1 MKKSIFWGSMVLITA
16 LLAGCQG
23 NSSQAEAGRPAREAA
38 AAQEAEEAAEEQAP
52 EEKAEPVDSE
62 SRELLDEEKV
72 KAAEAE
78 NLEKLAEQIE
88 GETVTGLGDYIDHD
102 GMLDLAVCKKDG
114 EDRIALWFIPGES
127 GEAFKVS
134 ETRLRMAA
142 LGISYTEGGYH
153 LIFNSYNETGTAS
166 NFEIWD
172 LNGEEPVLMA
182 KGNGNAWWQPGGLQV
197 DVEEYDGAFM
207 SGIGMGGHTR
217 KTAYVTFDDEDYV
230 EYGAVQLSEEEFLAL
245 GNAGRIRDILKNE
258 EKEQGAVSTSFA
270 YFYRANNLV
279 EIQTFSKQESGDWI
293 FRITTLPCE
302 RDTLDLEKRVTGD
315 GLVRESYTSLPKEY
329 PARGAAGGD
338 ISRERLEGSFYARL
352 MEQGQVFPES
362 SEKKL
367 TWEDLE
373 KLSHDPVEEKDKLFR
388 LAVNEIYARHGYI
401 FSKVKWFSDFYK
413 QFDWYKPS
421 VSDASAVDT
430 KLTSAE
436 KENLK
441 LLTDMESGS
450 RWNPADGAA
459 LREEQRE
466 DILDLMTGTQRKEH
480 LTGSDG
486 YNDYDLT
493 YEVPFIRMDSYD
505 ARTYNAMLRREI
517 YPYIDDAKAALDQ
530 GYSPWLYGVDYK
542 AYVWKN
548 TLTVLTWVRGDWGIN
563 IYYPITLDL
572 DTGKKLSNEETGALY
587 GMDPQQMKTAVR
599 EAMQAYYENAFSGA
613 RENAESFY
621 RSQLEKTAAS
631 SNTDKAIL
639 YPTADG
645 TPYLVCTIYSLAGA
659 DSYDYC
665 IPLQ

>member
-38 AAQEAEEAAEEQAP
+38 AAQEAGETAEEQAP
-52 EEKAEPVDSE
+52 EEKAEPVDPE
-62 SRELLDEEKV
+62 SL
-72 KAAEAE
+72 AAE
-78 NLEKLAEQIE
+78 LE
-88 GETVTGLGDYIDHD
+88 GERIADLSGDFDHD
-102 GMLDLAVCKKDG
+102 DLADLAVCTRDG
-114 EDRIALWFIPGES
+114 DGTVTLWLLS
-127 GEAFKVS
+127 GDGRTVKVS
-134 ETRLRMAA
+134 ESGREMAE
-142 LGISYTEGGYH
+142 LGISPTDAGDH
-153 LIFNSYNETGTAS
+153 LIFNTYNSAGSSTA
-166 NFEIWD
+166 FEIWE
-172 LNGEEPVLMA
+172 LGFEEPVLMA
-182 KGNGNAWWQPGGLQV
+182 EGSGNAYSEEGKLRV
-197 DVEEYDGAFM
+197 VVEDYDGMFM
-207 SGIGMGGHTR
+207 QDAGLAVHTW
-217 KTAYVTFDDEDYV
+217 KNAYLGFEDMDYV

-258 EKEQGAVSTSFA
+258 EKEQGAAATSFA
-270 YFYRANNLV
+270 YFYRANDIV
-279 EIQTFSKQESGDWI
+279 EIQTFSQMESGDRY

-302 RDTLDLEKRVTGD
+302 GDSLDLEKRVTGD

-338 ISRERLEGSFYARL
+338 VSRERLEGSFYARL
-352 MEQGQVFPES
+352 MDQGQVFPES

-413 QFDWYKPS
+413 QFEWYKPS

-430 KLTSAE
+430 KLTAAE

-466 DILDLMTGTQRKEH
+466 DLLDLMTGTQRKEH

-587 GMDPQQMKTAVR
+587 GMDPQEMKTAVR
-599 EAMQAYYENAFSGA
+599 EAMQEYYENAYSGG
-613 RENAESFY
+613 RDNAGSFY
-621 RSQLEKTAAS
+621 MSQLEKTTDS

-639 YPTADG
+639 YPTSDG
-645 TPYLVCTIYSLAGA
+645 TPYLACTIYSLAGA

>member
-1 MKKSIFWGSMVLITA
+1 M
-16 LLAGCQG
+16 
-23 NSSQAEAGRPAREAA
+23 
-38 AAQEAEEAAEEQAP
+38 
-52 EEKAEPVDSE
+52 
-62 SRELLDEEKV
+62 
-72 KAAEAE
+72 
-78 NLEKLAEQIE
+78 
-88 GETVTGLGDYIDHD
+88 
-102 GMLDLAVCKKDG
+102 
-114 EDRIALWFIPGES
+114 
-127 GEAFKVS
+127 
-134 ETRLRMAA
+134 
-142 LGISYTEGGYH
+142 
-153 LIFNSYNETGTAS
+153 
-166 NFEIWD
+166 
-172 LNGEEPVLMA
+172 
-182 KGNGNAWWQPGGLQV
+182 
-197 DVEEYDGAFM
+197 
-207 SGIGMGGHTR
+207 
-217 KTAYVTFDDEDYV
+217 DYV

-258 EKEQGAVSTSFA
+258 EKEQGAAATSFA
-270 YFYRANNLV
+270 YFYRANDIV
-279 EIQTFSKQESGDWI
+279 EIQTFSQMESGDRY

-302 RDTLDLEKRVTGD
+302 GDSLDLEKRVTGD

-338 ISRERLEGSFYARL
+338 VSRERLEGSFYARL
-352 MEQGQVFPES
+352 MDQGQVFPES

-413 QFDWYKPS
+413 QFEWYKPS

-430 KLTSAE
+430 KLTAAE

-466 DILDLMTGTQRKEH
+466 DLLDLMTGTQRKEH

-587 GMDPQQMKTAVR
+587 GMDPQEMKTAVR
-599 EAMQAYYENAFSGA
+599 EAMQEYYENAYSGG
-613 RENAESFY
+613 RDNAGSFY
-621 RSQLEKTAAS
+621 MSQLEKTTDS

-639 YPTADG
+639 YPTSDG
-645 TPYLVCTIYSLAGA
+645 TPYLACTIYSLAGA

>member
-38 AAQEAEEAAEEQAP
+38 PAQEAEEAAEEQTP
-52 EEKAEPVDSE
+52 EEKAEPVDPE
-62 SRELLDEEKV
+62 SL
-72 KAAEAE
+72 AAE
-78 NLEKLAEQIE
+78 LE
-88 GETVTGLGDYIDHD
+88 GERIADLSGDFDHD
-102 GMLDLAVCKKDG
+102 ELADLAVCTRGGDG
-114 EDRIALWFIPGES
+114 TVTLWLLS
-127 GEAFKVS
+127 GDGRTVKVS
-134 ETRLRMAA
+134 ESGREMAE
-142 LGISYTEGGYH
+142 LGISPTDAGDH
-153 LIFNSYNETGTAS
+153 LIFNTYNSAGSSTA
-166 NFEIWD
+166 FEIWE
-172 LNGEEPVLMA
+172 LGFEEPVLMA
-182 KGNGNAWWQPGGLQV
+182 EGSGNAYSEEGKLRV
-197 DVEEYDGAFM
+197 VVEDYDGMFM
-207 SGIGMGGHTR
+207 QDAGLAVHTW
-217 KTAYVTFDDEDYV
+217 KNAYLGFEDMDYV

-258 EKEQGAVSTSFA
+258 EKEQGAAATSFA
-270 YFYRANNLV
+270 YFYRANDIV
-279 EIQTFSKQESGDWI
+279 EIQTFSQMESGDRY
-293 FRITTLPCE
+293 FRIATLPCE
-302 RDTLDLEKRVTGD
+302 GDSLDLEKRVTGD
-315 GLVRESYTSLPKEY
+315 GLIRESYTSLPKEY

-338 ISRERLEGSFYARL
+338 VSRERLEGSFYARL

-466 DILDLMTGTQRKEH
+466 DLLDLMTGTQRKER

-599 EAMQAYYENAFSGA
+599 EAMRAYYENAYSGG
-613 RENAESFY
+613 RDNAGSFY
-621 RSQLEKTAAS
+621 MSQLEKTTDS

-639 YPTADG
+639 YPTSDG

>member
-23 NSSQAEAGRPAREAA
+23 NSAQAEAGRPAREAA
-38 AAQEAEEAAEEQAP
+38 AAQEAGETAEEQAP
-52 EEKAEPVDSE
+52 EEKAEPVDPE
-62 SRELLDEEKV
+62 SL
-72 KAAEAE
+72 AAE
-78 NLEKLAEQIE
+78 LE
-88 GETVTGLGDYIDHD
+88 GERIADLSGDFDHD
-102 GMLDLAVCKKDG
+102 DLADLAVCTRGGDG
-114 EDRIALWFIPGES
+114 TVTLWLLS
-127 GEAFKVS
+127 GDGRTVKVS
-134 ETRLRMAA
+134 ESGREMAE
-142 LGISYTEGGYH
+142 LGISPTDAGNH
-153 LIFNSYNETGTAS
+153 LIFNTYNSAGSSTA
-166 NFEIWD
+166 FEIWE
-172 LNGEEPVLMA
+172 LGFEEPVLMA
-182 KGNGNAWWQPGGLQV
+182 EGSGNAYSEEGKLRV
-197 DVEEYDGAFM
+197 VVEDYDGMFM
-207 SGIGMGGHTR
+207 QDAGLAVHTW
-217 KTAYVTFDDEDYV
+217 KNAYLGFEDMDYV

-258 EKEQGAVSTSFA
+258 EKEQGAAATSFA
-270 YFYRANNLV
+270 YFYRANDIV
-279 EIQTFSKQESGDWI
+279 EIQTFSQMESGDRY

-302 RDTLDLEKRVTGD
+302 GDSLDLEKRVTGD

-338 ISRERLEGSFYARL
+338 VSRERLEGSFYARL

-430 KLTSAE
+430 KLTAAE
-436 KENLK
+436 RENLK

-466 DILDLMTGTQRKEH
+466 DLLDLMTGTQRKEH

-587 GMDPQQMKTAVR
+587 GMDPQEMKTAVR

-613 RENAESFY
+613 RENAGSFY
-621 RSQLEKTAAS
+621 MSQLEKTTDS

-639 YPTADG
+639 YPTSDG

>member
-52 EEKAEPVDSE
+52 EEKAEPVDPE
-62 SRELLDEEKV
+62 SLAVEL
-72 KAAEAE
+72 
-78 NLEKLAEQIE
+78 E
-88 GETVTGLGDYIDHD
+88 GERIADLSGDFDHD
-102 GMLDLAVCKKDG
+102 DLADLAVCTRGGDG
-114 EDRIALWFIPGES
+114 TVTLWLLS
-127 GEAFKVS
+127 GDGRTVKVS
-134 ETRLRMAA
+134 ESGREMAE
-142 LGISYTEGGYH
+142 LGISPTDAGNH
-153 LIFNSYNETGTAS
+153 LIFNTYNSAGSSTA
-166 NFEIWD
+166 FEIWE
-172 LNGEEPVLMA
+172 LGFEEPVLMA
-182 KGNGNAWWQPGGLQV
+182 EGSGNAYSEEGKLRV
-197 DVEEYDGAFM
+197 VVEDYDGMFM
-207 SGIGMGGHTR
+207 QDAGLAVHTW
-217 KTAYVTFDDEDYV
+217 KNAYLGFEDMDYV

-258 EKEQGAVSTSFA
+258 EKEQGAAATSFA
-270 YFYRANNLV
+270 YFYRANDIV
-279 EIQTFSKQESGDWI
+279 EIQTFSQMESGDRY

-302 RDTLDLEKRVTGD
+302 EDSLDLEKRVTGD

-338 ISRERLEGSFYARL
+338 VSRERLEGSFYARL

-421 VSDASAVDT
+421 VSDASEVDK
-430 KLTSAE
+430 KLTAAE
-436 KENLK
+436 RENLK
-441 LLTDMESGS
+441 LLTDTESGI

-466 DILDLMTGTQRKEH
+466 DLLDLMTGTQRKER

-505 ARTYNAMLRREI
+505 ARAYNAMLRREI

-548 TLTVLTWVRGDWGIN
+548 TLTVLTWFQGDWGIN

-572 DTGKKLSNEETGALY
+572 DTGEKLGNEEIAALY
-587 GMDPQQMKTAVR
+587 GMDPQEMKTAVR
-599 EAMQAYYENAFSGA
+599 EAMKAYYENAYSGG
-613 RENAESFY
+613 RDNAGSFY
-621 RSQLEKTAAS
+621 MSQLEKTTDS

-639 YPTADG
+639 YPTSDG
-645 TPYLVCTIYSLAGA
+645 TPYLACTIYSLAGA

>member
-23 NSSQAEAGRPAREAA
+23 NSAQAEAGRPAREAA
-38 AAQEAEEAAEEQAP
+38 AAQEVGETAEEQAP
-52 EEKAEPVDSE
+52 EEKAEPVDPE
-62 SRELLDEEKV
+62 SL
-72 KAAEAE
+72 AAE
-78 NLEKLAEQIE
+78 LE
-88 GETVTGLGDYIDHD
+88 GERIADLSSDFDHD
-102 GMLDLAVCKKDG
+102 DLADLAVCTRGGDG
-114 EDRIALWFIPGES
+114 TVTLWLLS
-127 GEAFKVS
+127 GDGRTVKVS
-134 ETRLRMAA
+134 ESGREMAE
-142 LGISYTEGGYH
+142 LGISPTDAGNH
-153 LIFNSYNETGTAS
+153 LIFNTYNTAGS
-166 NFEIWD
+166 STAFEIWE
-172 LNGEEPVLMA
+172 LGFEEPVLMA
-182 KGNGNAWWQPGGLQV
+182 EGSGNAYSEEGKLRV
-197 DVEEYDGAFM
+197 VVEDYDGMFM
-207 SGIGMGGHTR
+207 QDAGLAVHTW
-217 KTAYVTFDDEDYV
+217 KNAYLGFEDMDYV

-258 EKEQGAVSTSFA
+258 EKEQGAAATSFA
-270 YFYRANNLV
+270 YFYRANDIV
-279 EIQTFSKQESGDWI
+279 EIQTFSQMESGDRY

-302 RDTLDLEKRVTGD
+302 GDSLDLEKRVTGD

-338 ISRERLEGSFYARL
+338 VSRERLEGSFYARL
-352 MEQGQVFPES
+352 MDQGQVFPES

-401 FSKVKWFSDFYK
+401 FSKVTWFSDFYK
-413 QFDWYKPS
+413 QFEWYKPS

-430 KLTSAE
+430 KLTAAE
-436 KENLK
+436 RENLK

-466 DILDLMTGTQRKEH
+466 DLLDLMTGTQRKEH

-572 DTGKKLSNEETGALY
+572 DTGEKLGNEEIAALY
-587 GMDPQQMKTAVR
+587 GMDPQEMKTAVR
-599 EAMQAYYENAFSGA
+599 EAMQAYYENAYSGG
-613 RENAESFY
+613 RDNAGSFY
-621 RSQLEKTAAS
+621 MSQLEKTTDS

-639 YPTADG
+639 YPTSDG
-645 TPYLVCTIYSLAGA
+645 TPYLACTIYSLAGA

>member
-38 AAQEAEEAAEEQAP
+38 AAQEVGETAEEQAP
-52 EEKAEPVDSE
+52 EEKAEPVDPE
-62 SRELLDEEKV
+62 SL
-72 KAAEAE
+72 AAE
-78 NLEKLAEQIE
+78 LE
-88 GETVTGLGDYIDHD
+88 GERIADLSGDFKHD
-102 GMLDLAVCKKDG
+102 DLADLAVCTRGGDG
-114 EDRIALWFIPGES
+114 TVTLWLLS
-127 GEAFKVS
+127 GDGRTVKVS
-134 ETRLRMAA
+134 ESGREMAE
-142 LGISYTEGGYH
+142 LGISPTDAGNH
-153 LIFNSYNETGTAS
+153 LIFNTYNSAGSSTA
-166 NFEIWD
+166 FEIWE
-172 LNGEEPVLMA
+172 LGFEEPVLMA
-182 KGNGNAWWQPGGLQV
+182 EGSGNAYSEEGKLRV
-197 DVEEYDGAFM
+197 VVEDYDGMFM
-207 SGIGMGGHTR
+207 QDAGLAVHTW
-217 KTAYVTFDDEDYV
+217 KNAYLGFEDMDYV

-258 EKEQGAVSTSFA
+258 EKEQGAAATSFA
-270 YFYRANNLV
+270 YFYRANDIV
-279 EIQTFSKQESGDWI
+279 EIQTFSQMESGDRY

-302 RDTLDLEKRVTGD
+302 GDSLDLEKRVTGD

-338 ISRERLEGSFYARL
+338 VSRERLEGSFYARL
-352 MEQGQVFPES
+352 MDQGQVFPES

-430 KLTSAE
+430 KLTAAE
-436 KENLK
+436 RENLK

-466 DILDLMTGTQRKEH
+466 DLLDLMTGTQRKEH

-572 DTGKKLSNEETGALY
+572 DTGEKLGNEEIAALY
-587 GMDPQQMKTAVR
+587 GMDPQEMKTAVR
-599 EAMQAYYENAFSGA
+599 EAMRAYYENAYSGG
-613 RENAESFY
+613 RDNAGSFY
-621 RSQLEKTAAS
+621 MSQLEKTTDS

-639 YPTADG
+639 YPTSDG
-645 TPYLVCTIYSLAGA
+645 TPYLACTIYSLAGA

>member
-1 MKKSIFWGSMVLITA
+1 M
-16 LLAGCQG
+16 
-23 NSSQAEAGRPAREAA
+23 
-38 AAQEAEEAAEEQAP
+38 
-52 EEKAEPVDSE
+52 
-62 SRELLDEEKV
+62 
-72 KAAEAE
+72 
-78 NLEKLAEQIE
+78 
-88 GETVTGLGDYIDHD
+88 
-102 GMLDLAVCKKDG
+102 
-114 EDRIALWFIPGES
+114 
-127 GEAFKVS
+127 
-134 ETRLRMAA
+134 
-142 LGISYTEGGYH
+142 
-153 LIFNSYNETGTAS
+153 
-166 NFEIWD
+166 
-172 LNGEEPVLMA
+172 
-182 KGNGNAWWQPGGLQV
+182 
-197 DVEEYDGAFM
+197 
-207 SGIGMGGHTR
+207 
-217 KTAYVTFDDEDYV
+217 
-230 EYGAVQLSEEEFLAL
+230 
-245 GNAGRIRDILKNE
+245 
-258 EKEQGAVSTSFA
+258 
-270 YFYRANNLV
+270 
-279 EIQTFSKQESGDWI
+279 ESGDRY

-302 RDTLDLEKRVTGD
+302 GDSLDLEKRVTGD

-338 ISRERLEGSFYARL
+338 VSRERLEGSFYARL
-352 MEQGQVFPES
+352 MDQGQVFPES

-413 QFDWYKPS
+413 QFEWYKPS

-430 KLTSAE
+430 KLTAAE

-466 DILDLMTGTQRKEH
+466 DLLDLMTGTQRKEH

>member
-38 AAQEAEEAAEEQAP
+38 AAQEAGEAAEEQTP
-52 EEKAEPVDSE
+52 EEKAEPVDPE
-62 SRELLDEEKV
+62 SL
-72 KAAEAE
+72 AAE
-78 NLEKLAEQIE
+78 LE
-88 GETVTGLGDYIDHD
+88 GERIADLSGDFDHD
-102 GMLDLAVCKKDG
+102 DLVDLAVCTRGGDG
-114 EDRIALWFIPGES
+114 TVTLWLLS
-127 GEAFKVS
+127 GDGRTVKVS
-134 ETRLRMAA
+134 ESGREMAE
-142 LGISYTEGGYH
+142 LGISPTDAGDH
-153 LIFNSYNETGTAS
+153 LIFNTYNSAGSSTA
-166 NFEIWD
+166 FEIWE
-172 LNGEEPVLMA
+172 LGFEEPVLMA
-182 KGNGNAWWQPGGLQV
+182 EGSGNAYSEEGKLRV
-197 DVEEYDGAFM
+197 VVEDYDGMFM
-207 SGIGMGGHTR
+207 QDAGLAVHTW
-217 KTAYVTFDDEDYV
+217 KNAYLGFEDMDYV
-230 EYGAVQLSEEEFLAL
+230 EYGAIQLSEEEFLAL

-258 EKEQGAVSTSFA
+258 EKEQGAAATSFA
-270 YFYRANNLV
+270 YFYRANDIV
-279 EIQTFSKQESGDWI
+279 EIQTFSQMESGDRY

-302 RDTLDLEKRVTGD
+302 EDSLDLEKRVTGD

-338 ISRERLEGSFYARL
+338 VSRERLEGSFYARL

-466 DILDLMTGTQRKEH
+466 DLLDLMTGTQRKER

-505 ARTYNAMLRREI
+505 ARAYNAMLRREI
-517 YPYIDDAKAALDQ
+517 YSYIDDAKAALDQ

-548 TLTVLTWVRGDWGIN
+548 TLTVLTWFRGDWGIN

-587 GMDPQQMKTAVR
+587 GMDPQEMKTAVR
-599 EAMQAYYENAFSGA
+599 EAMRAYYENAFSGA

-621 RSQLEKTAAS
+621 RSQLEKTVAS

>member
-23 NSSQAEAGRPAREAA
+23 NSSQAEAGRPAREEA

-52 EEKAEPVDSE
+52 EEKAEPVDPE
-62 SRELLDEEKV
+62 SL
-72 KAAEAE
+72 AAE
-78 NLEKLAEQIE
+78 LE
-88 GETVTGLGDYIDHD
+88 GERIADLSGDFDHD
-102 GMLDLAVCKKDG
+102 DLADLAVCTRGGDG
-114 EDRIALWFIPGES
+114 TVTLWLLS
-127 GEAFKVS
+127 GDGRTVKVS
-134 ETRLRMAA
+134 ESGREMAE
-142 LGISYTEGGYH
+142 LGISPTAAGNH
-153 LIFNSYNETGTAS
+153 LIFNTYNSAGSSTA
-166 NFEIWD
+166 FEIWE
-172 LNGEEPVLMA
+172 LGFEEPVLMA
-182 KGNGNAWWQPGGLQV
+182 EGSGNAYSEEGKLRV
-197 DVEEYDGAFM
+197 VVEDYDGMFM
-207 SGIGMGGHTR
+207 QDAGLAVHTW
-217 KTAYVTFDDEDYV
+217 KNAYLGFEDMDYV

-258 EKEQGAVSTSFA
+258 EKEWGADSTSFA

-279 EIQTFSKQESGDWI
+279 EIQTFSQMESGDRY

-302 RDTLDLEKRVTGD
+302 EDSLDLEKRATGD

-338 ISRERLEGSFYARL
+338 VSRERLEGSFYARL

-430 KLTSAE
+430 KLTSVE

-466 DILDLMTGTQRKEH
+466 NLLDLMTGTQRKER

-505 ARTYNAMLRREI
+505 ARAYNAMLRREI

-548 TLTVLTWVRGDWGIN
+548 TLTVLTWFRGDWGIN

-621 RSQLEKTAAS
+621 RSQLEKTVAS

>member
-38 AAQEAEEAAEEQAP
+38 AAQEVGETAEEQAP
-52 EEKAEPVDSE
+52 EEKAEPVDPE
-62 SRELLDEEKV
+62 SL
-72 KAAEAE
+72 AAE
-78 NLEKLAEQIE
+78 LE
-88 GETVTGLGDYIDHD
+88 GERIADLSGDFDHD
-102 GMLDLAVCKKDG
+102 DLADLAVCTRGGDG
-114 EDRIALWFIPGES
+114 TVTLWLLS
-127 GEAFKVS
+127 GDGRTVKVS
-134 ETRLRMAA
+134 ESGREMAE
-142 LGISYTEGGYH
+142 LGISPTDAGDH
-153 LIFNSYNETGTAS
+153 LIFNTYNSAGSSTA
-166 NFEIWD
+166 FEIWE
-172 LNGEEPVLMA
+172 LGFEEPVLMA
-182 KGNGNAWWQPGGLQV
+182 EGSGNAYSEEGKLRV
-197 DVEEYDGAFM
+197 VVEDYDGMFM
-207 SGIGMGGHTR
+207 QDAGLAVHTW
-217 KTAYVTFDDEDYV
+217 KNAYLGFEDMDYV

-258 EKEQGAVSTSFA
+258 EKEQGAAATSFA
-270 YFYRANNLV
+270 YFYRANDIV
-279 EIQTFSKQESGDWI
+279 EIQTFSQMESGDRY

-302 RDTLDLEKRVTGD
+302 GDSLDLEKRVTGD

-338 ISRERLEGSFYARL
+338 VSRERLEGSFYARL

-413 QFDWYKPS
+413 QFEWYKPS

-466 DILDLMTGTQRKEH
+466 DLLDLMTGTQRKEH

-572 DTGKKLSNEETGALY
+572 DTGEKLGNEEIAALY
-587 GMDPQQMKTAVR
+587 GMDPQEMKTAVR
-599 EAMQAYYENAFSGA
+599 EAMQAYYENAYSGG
-613 RENAESFY
+613 RDNAGSFY
-621 RSQLEKTAAS
+621 MSQLEKTTDS

-639 YPTADG
+639 YPTSDG
-645 TPYLVCTIYSLAGA
+645 TPYLACTIYSLAGA

>member
-23 NSSQAEAGRPAREAA
+23 NSAQAEAGRPAREAA
-38 AAQEAEEAAEEQAP
+38 AAQEVGETAEEQAP
-52 EEKAEPVDSE
+52 EEKAEPVDPE
-62 SRELLDEEKV
+62 SL
-72 KAAEAE
+72 AAE
-78 NLEKLAEQIE
+78 LE
-88 GETVTGLGDYIDHD
+88 GERIADLSGDFDHD
-102 GMLDLAVCKKDG
+102 DLADLAVCTRGGDG
-114 EDRIALWFIPGES
+114 TVTLWLLS
-127 GEAFKVS
+127 GDGRTVKVS
-134 ETRLRMAA
+134 ESGREMAE
-142 LGISYTEGGYH
+142 LGISPTDAGNH
-153 LIFNSYNETGTAS
+153 LIFNTYNSAGSSTA
-166 NFEIWD
+166 FEIWE
-172 LNGEEPVLMA
+172 LGFEEPVLMA
-182 KGNGNAWWQPGGLQV
+182 EGSGNAYSEEGKLRV
-197 DVEEYDGAFM
+197 VVEDYDGMFM
-207 SGIGMGGHTR
+207 QDAGLAVHTW
-217 KTAYVTFDDEDYV
+217 KNAYLGFEDMDYV

-258 EKEQGAVSTSFA
+258 EKEQGAAATSFA
-270 YFYRANNLV
+270 YFYRANDIV
-279 EIQTFSKQESGDWI
+279 EIQTFSQMESGDRY

-302 RDTLDLEKRVTGD
+302 GDSLDLEKRVTGD

-338 ISRERLEGSFYARL
+338 VSRERLEGSFYARL

-413 QFDWYKPS
+413 QFEWYKPS

-430 KLTSAE
+430 KLTAAE

-466 DILDLMTGTQRKEH
+466 DLLDLMTGTQRKEH

-587 GMDPQQMKTAVR
+587 GMDPQEMKTAVR
-599 EAMQAYYENAFSGA
+599 EAMRAYYEKAFSGA

>member
-23 NSSQAEAGRPAREAA
+23 NSAQAEAGRPAREAA
-38 AAQEAEEAAEEQAP
+38 AAQEVGETAEEQAP
-52 EEKAEPVDSE
+52 EEKAEPVDPE
-62 SRELLDEEKV
+62 SL
-72 KAAEAE
+72 AAE
-78 NLEKLAEQIE
+78 LE
-88 GETVTGLGDYIDHD
+88 GERIADLSGDFDHD
-102 GMLDLAVCKKDG
+102 DLADLAVCTRGGDG
-114 EDRIALWFIPGES
+114 TVTLWLLS
-127 GEAFKVS
+127 GDGRTVKVS
-134 ETRLRMAA
+134 ESGREMAE
-142 LGISYTEGGYH
+142 LGISPTDAGNH
-153 LIFNSYNETGTAS
+153 LIFNTYNTAGS
-166 NFEIWD
+166 STAFEIWE
-172 LNGEEPVLMA
+172 LGFEEPVLMA
-182 KGNGNAWWQPGGLQV
+182 EGSGNAYSEEGKLRV
-197 DVEEYDGAFM
+197 VVEDYDGMFM
-207 SGIGMGGHTR
+207 QDAGLAVHTW
-217 KTAYVTFDDEDYV
+217 KNAYLGFEDMDYV

-258 EKEQGAVSTSFA
+258 EKEQGAAATSFA
-270 YFYRANNLV
+270 YFYRANDIV
-279 EIQTFSKQESGDWI
+279 EIQTFSQMESGDRY

-302 RDTLDLEKRVTGD
+302 GDSLDLEKRVTGD

-338 ISRERLEGSFYARL
+338 VSRERLEGSFYARL

-413 QFDWYKPS
+413 QFEWYKPS

-430 KLTSAE
+430 KLTAAE

-466 DILDLMTGTQRKEH
+466 DLLDLMTGTQRKEH

-572 DTGKKLSNEETGALY
+572 DTGEKLGNEEIAALY
-587 GMDPQQMKTAVR
+587 GMDPQEMKTAVR
-599 EAMQAYYENAFSGA
+599 EAMQAYYENAYSGG
-613 RENAESFY
+613 RDNAGSFY
-621 RSQLEKTAAS
+621 MSQLEKTTDS

-639 YPTADG
+639 YPTSDG
-645 TPYLVCTIYSLAGA
+645 TPYLACTIYSLAGA

>member
-23 NSSQAEAGRPAREAA
+23 NSAQAEAGRPAREAA
-38 AAQEAEEAAEEQAP
+38 AAQEAEEAAEEQTP
-52 EEKAEPVDSE
+52 EEKAEPVDPE
-62 SRELLDEEKV
+62 SL
-72 KAAEAE
+72 AAE
-78 NLEKLAEQIE
+78 LE
-88 GETVTGLGDYIDHD
+88 GERIADLSGDFDHD
-102 GMLDLAVCKKDG
+102 DLADLAVCTRGGDG
-114 EDRIALWFIPGES
+114 TVTLWLLS
-127 GEAFKVS
+127 GDGRTVKVS
-134 ETRLRMAA
+134 ESGREMAE
-142 LGISYTEGGYH
+142 LGISPTDAGNH
-153 LIFNSYNETGTAS
+153 LIFNTYNSAGSSTA
-166 NFEIWD
+166 FEIWE
-172 LNGEEPVLMA
+172 LGFEEPVLMA
-182 KGNGNAWWQPGGLQV
+182 EGSGNAYSEEGKLRV
-197 DVEEYDGAFM
+197 VVEDYDGMFM
-207 SGIGMGGHTR
+207 QDAGLAVHTW
-217 KTAYVTFDDEDYV
+217 KNAYLGFEDMDYV
-230 EYGAVQLSEEEFLAL
+230 EYGAVQLSEEELLAL

-258 EKEQGAVSTSFA
+258 EKEQGAAATSFA
-270 YFYRANNLV
+270 YFYRANDIV
-279 EIQTFSKQESGDWI
+279 EIQTFSQMESGDRY

-302 RDTLDLEKRVTGD
+302 GDSLDLEKRVTGD

-338 ISRERLEGSFYARL
+338 VSRERLEGSFYARL
-352 MEQGQVFPES
+352 MDQGQVFPES

-430 KLTSAE
+430 KLTAAE
-436 KENLK
+436 RENLK

-466 DILDLMTGTQRKEH
+466 DLLDLMTGTQRKEH

-572 DTGKKLSNEETGALY
+572 DTGEKLGNEEIAALY
-587 GMDPQQMKTAVR
+587 GMDPQEMKTAVR
-599 EAMQAYYENAFSGA
+599 EAMQAYYENAYSGG
-613 RENAESFY
+613 RDNAGSFY
-621 RSQLEKTAAS
+621 MSQLEKTTDS

>member
-1 MKKSIFWGSMVLITA
+1 MKKSIFWESMVLITA

-23 NSSQAEAGRPAREAA
+23 NSSQAEAGRPAREEA

-52 EEKAEPVDSE
+52 EEKAEPVDPE
-62 SRELLDEEKV
+62 SLAVEL
-72 KAAEAE
+72 
-78 NLEKLAEQIE
+78 E
-88 GETVTGLGDYIDHD
+88 GERIADLSGDFDHD
-102 GMLDLAVCKKDG
+102 DLADLAVCTRGGDG
-114 EDRIALWFIPGES
+114 TVTLWLLS
-127 GEAFKVS
+127 GDGRTVKVS
-134 ETRLRMAA
+134 ESGREMAE
-142 LGISYTEGGYH
+142 LGISPTDAGNH
-153 LIFNSYNETGTAS
+153 LIFNTYNSAGSSTA
-166 NFEIWD
+166 FEIWE
-172 LNGEEPVLMA
+172 LGFEEPVLMA
-182 KGNGNAWWQPGGLQV
+182 EGSGNAYSEEGKLRV
-197 DVEEYDGAFM
+197 VVEDYDGMFM
-207 SGIGMGGHTR
+207 QDAGLAVHTW
-217 KTAYVTFDDEDYV
+217 KNAYLGFEDMDYV

-258 EKEQGAVSTSFA
+258 EKEWGADSTSFA

-279 EIQTFSKQESGDWI
+279 EIQTFSQMESGDRY

-302 RDTLDLEKRVTGD
+302 EDSLDLEKRVTGD

-338 ISRERLEGSFYARL
+338 VSRERLEGSFYARL
-352 MEQGQVFPES
+352 MDQGQVFPES

-421 VSDASAVDT
+421 VSDASEVDK
-430 KLTSAE
+430 KLTAAE
-436 KENLK
+436 RENLK
-441 LLTDMESGS
+441 LLTDTESGI

-466 DILDLMTGTQRKEH
+466 DLLDLMTGTQRKER

-505 ARTYNAMLRREI
+505 ARAYNAMLRREI

-548 TLTVLTWVRGDWGIN
+548 TLTVLTWFQGDWGIN

-572 DTGKKLSNEETGALY
+572 DTGEKLGNEEIAALY
-587 GMDPQQMKTAVR
+587 GMDPQEMKTAVR
-599 EAMQAYYENAFSGA
+599 EAMKAYYENAYSGG
-613 RENAESFY
+613 RDNAGSFY
-621 RSQLEKTAAS
+621 MSQLEKTTDS

-639 YPTADG
+639 YPTSDG
-645 TPYLVCTIYSLAGA
+645 TPYLACTIYSLAGA

>member
-1 MKKSIFWGSMVLITA
+1 MVLITA

-23 NSSQAEAGRPAREAA
+23 NSAQAEAGRPAREAA
-38 AAQEAEEAAEEQAP
+38 AAQEAGETAEEQAP
-52 EEKAEPVDSE
+52 EEKAEPVDPE
-62 SRELLDEEKV
+62 SL
-72 KAAEAE
+72 AAE
-78 NLEKLAEQIE
+78 LE
-88 GETVTGLGDYIDHD
+88 GERIADLSGDFDHD
-102 GMLDLAVCKKDG
+102 DLADLAVCTRGGDG
-114 EDRIALWFIPGES
+114 TVTLWFLS
-127 GEAFKVS
+127 GDGRTVKVS
-134 ETRLRMAA
+134 ESGREMAE
-142 LGISYTEGGYH
+142 LGISPTDAGNH
-153 LIFNSYNETGTAS
+153 LIFNTYNSAGSSTA
-166 NFEIWD
+166 FEIWE
-172 LNGEEPVLMA
+172 LGFEEPVLMA
-182 KGNGNAWWQPGGLQV
+182 EGSGNAYSEEGKLRV
-197 DVEEYDGAFM
+197 VVEDYDGMFM
-207 SGIGMGGHTR
+207 QDAGLAVHTW
-217 KTAYVTFDDEDYV
+217 KNAYLGFEDMDYV

-258 EKEQGAVSTSFA
+258 EKEQGAAATSFA
-270 YFYRANNLV
+270 YFYRANDIV
-279 EIQTFSKQESGDWI
+279 EIQTFSQMESGDRY

-302 RDTLDLEKRVTGD
+302 GDSLDLEKRVTGD

-338 ISRERLEGSFYARL
+338 VSRERLEGSFYARL

-373 KLSHDPVEEKDKLFR
+373 KLSHDSVEEKDKLFR

-413 QFDWYKPS
+413 QFEWYKPS
-421 VSDASAVDT
+421 VSDASAVET
-430 KLTSAE
+430 KLTAAE
-436 KENLK
+436 RENLK

-466 DILDLMTGTQRKEH
+466 DLLDLMTGTQRKEH

-517 YPYIDDAKAALDQ
+517 YPYIDDAKAAQDQ

-548 TLTVLTWVRGDWGIN
+548 TLTVLTWFRGDWGIN

-572 DTGKKLSNEETGALY
+572 DTGEKLGNEEIAALY
-587 GMDPQQMKTAVR
+587 GMDPQEMKTAVR
-599 EAMQAYYENAFSGA
+599 EAMRAYYENAYSGG
-613 RENAESFY
+613 RDNAGSFY
-621 RSQLEKTAAS
+621 MSQLEKTTDS

>member
-23 NSSQAEAGRPAREAA
+23 NSAQAEAGRPAREAA
-38 AAQEAEEAAEEQAP
+38 AAQEAGETAEEQAP
-52 EEKAEPVDSE
+52 EEKAEPVDPE
-62 SRELLDEEKV
+62 SL
-72 KAAEAE
+72 AAE
-78 NLEKLAEQIE
+78 LE
-88 GETVTGLGDYIDHD
+88 GERIADLSGDFDHD
-102 GMLDLAVCKKDG
+102 DLADLAVCTRGGDG
-114 EDRIALWFIPGES
+114 TVTLWLLS
-127 GEAFKVS
+127 GDGRTVKVS
-134 ETRLRMAA
+134 ESGREMAE
-142 LGISYTEGGYH
+142 LGISPTDAGNH
-153 LIFNSYNETGTAS
+153 LIFNTYNSAGSSTA
-166 NFEIWD
+166 FEIWE
-172 LNGEEPVLMA
+172 LGFEEPVLMA
-182 KGNGNAWWQPGGLQV
+182 EGSGNAYSEEGKLRV
-197 DVEEYDGAFM
+197 VVEDYDGMFM
-207 SGIGMGGHTR
+207 QDAGLAVHTW
-217 KTAYVTFDDEDYV
+217 KNAYLGFEDMDYV

-245 GNAGRIRDILKNE
+245 GNAGRIRDILKTE
-258 EKEQGAVSTSFA
+258 EKEQGAAATSFA
-270 YFYRANNLV
+270 YFYRANDIV
-279 EIQTFSKQESGDWI
+279 EIQTFSQMESGDRY

-302 RDTLDLEKRVTGD
+302 GDSLDLEKRVTGD

-338 ISRERLEGSFYARL
+338 VSRERLEGSFYARL
-352 MEQGQVFPES
+352 MDQGQVFPES

-430 KLTSAE
+430 KLTAAE
-436 KENLK
+436 RENLK

-466 DILDLMTGTQRKEH
+466 DLLDLMTGTQRKEH

-572 DTGKKLSNEETGALY
+572 DTGEKLGNEEIAALY
-587 GMDPQQMKTAVR
+587 GMDPQEMKTAVR
-599 EAMQAYYENAFSGA
+599 EAMQAYYENAYSGG
-613 RENAESFY
+613 RDNAGSFY
-621 RSQLEKTAAS
+621 MSQLEKTTDS

-639 YPTADG
+639 YPTSDG
-645 TPYLVCTIYSLAGA
+645 TPYLACTIYSLAGA

>member
-38 AAQEAEEAAEEQAP
+38 PAQEAEEAAEEQTP
-52 EEKAEPVDSE
+52 EEKAEPVDPE
-62 SRELLDEEKV
+62 SL
-72 KAAEAE
+72 AAE
-78 NLEKLAEQIE
+78 LE
-88 GETVTGLGDYIDHD
+88 GERIADLSGDFDHD
-102 GMLDLAVCKKDG
+102 ELADLAVCTRGGDG
-114 EDRIALWFIPGES
+114 TVTLWLLS
-127 GEAFKVS
+127 GDGRTVKVS
-134 ETRLRMAA
+134 ESGREMAE
-142 LGISYTEGGYH
+142 LGISPTDAGDH
-153 LIFNSYNETGTAS
+153 LIFNTYNSAGSSTA
-166 NFEIWD
+166 FEIWE
-172 LNGEEPVLMA
+172 LGFEEPVLMA
-182 KGNGNAWWQPGGLQV
+182 EGSGNAYSEEGKLRV
-197 DVEEYDGAFM
+197 VVEDYDGMFM
-207 SGIGMGGHTR
+207 QDAGLAVHTW
-217 KTAYVTFDDEDYV
+217 KNAYLGFEDMDYV

-258 EKEQGAVSTSFA
+258 EKEQGAAATSFA
-270 YFYRANNLV
+270 YFYRANDIV
-279 EIQTFSKQESGDWI
+279 EIQTFSQMESGDRY
-293 FRITTLPCE
+293 FRIATLPCE
-302 RDTLDLEKRVTGD
+302 GDSLDLEKRVTGD
-315 GLVRESYTSLPKEY
+315 GLIRESYTSLPKEY

-338 ISRERLEGSFYARL
+338 VSRERLEGSFYARL

-466 DILDLMTGTQRKEH
+466 DLLDLMTGTQRKEH

-599 EAMQAYYENAFSGA
+599 EAMRAYYENAYSGG
-613 RENAESFY
+613 RDNAGSFY
-621 RSQLEKTAAS
+621 MSQLEKTTDS

-639 YPTADG
+639 YPTSDG

>member
-23 NSSQAEAGRPAREAA
+23 NSAQAEAGRPAREAA
-38 AAQEAEEAAEEQAP
+38 AAQEAGETAEEQAP
-52 EEKAEPVDSE
+52 EEKAEPVDPE
-62 SRELLDEEKV
+62 SL
-72 KAAEAE
+72 AAE
-78 NLEKLAEQIE
+78 LE
-88 GETVTGLGDYIDHD
+88 GERIADLSGDFDHD
-102 GMLDLAVCKKDG
+102 DLADLAVCTRGGDG
-114 EDRIALWFIPGES
+114 TVTLWLLS
-127 GEAFKVS
+127 GDGRTVKVS
-134 ETRLRMAA
+134 ESGREMAE
-142 LGISYTEGGYH
+142 LGISPTDAGNH
-153 LIFNSYNETGTAS
+153 LIFNTYNSAGSSTA
-166 NFEIWD
+166 FEIWE
-172 LNGEEPVLMA
+172 LGFEEPVLMA
-182 KGNGNAWWQPGGLQV
+182 EGSGNAYSEEGKLRV
-197 DVEEYDGAFM
+197 VVEDYDGMFM
-207 SGIGMGGHTR
+207 QDAGLAVHTW
-217 KTAYVTFDDEDYV
+217 KNAYLGFEDMDYV

-258 EKEQGAVSTSFA
+258 EKEQGAAATSFA
-270 YFYRANNLV
+270 YFYRANDIV
-279 EIQTFSKQESGDWI
+279 EIQTFSQMESGDRY

-302 RDTLDLEKRVTGD
+302 GDSLDLEKRVTGD

-338 ISRERLEGSFYARL
+338 VSRERLEGSFYARL

-413 QFDWYKPS
+413 QFEWYKPS

-430 KLTSAE
+430 KLTAAE

-466 DILDLMTGTQRKEH
+466 DLLDLMTGTQRKEH

-548 TLTVLTWVRGDWGIN
+548 TLTVLTWVCGDWGIN

-572 DTGKKLSNEETGALY
+572 DTGEKLGNEEIAALY

-599 EAMQAYYENAFSGA
+599 EAMRAYYENAFSGA
-613 RENAESFY
+613 RENAGSFY
-621 RSQLEKTAAS
+621 MSQLEKTTDS

-639 YPTADG
+639 YPTSDG

>member
-38 AAQEAEEAAEEQAP
+38 AAQEAGETAEEQAP
-52 EEKAEPVDSE
+52 EEKAEPVDPE
-62 SRELLDEEKV
+62 SL
-72 KAAEAE
+72 AAE
-78 NLEKLAEQIE
+78 LE
-88 GETVTGLGDYIDHD
+88 GERIADLSGDFDHD
-102 GMLDLAVCKKDG
+102 DLADLAVCTRGGDG
-114 EDRIALWFIPGES
+114 TVTLWLLS
-127 GEAFKVS
+127 GDGRTVKVS
-134 ETRLRMAA
+134 ESGREMAE
-142 LGISYTEGGYH
+142 LGISPTDAGDH
-153 LIFNSYNETGTAS
+153 LIFNTYNTAGS
-166 NFEIWD
+166 STAFEIWE
-172 LNGEEPVLMA
+172 LGFEEPVLMA
-182 KGNGNAWWQPGGLQV
+182 EGSGNAYSEEGKLRV
-197 DVEEYDGAFM
+197 VVEDYDGMFM
-207 SGIGMGGHTR
+207 QDAGLAVHTW
-217 KTAYVTFDDEDYV
+217 KNAYLGFEDMDYV

-258 EKEQGAVSTSFA
+258 EKEQGAAATSFA
-270 YFYRANNLV
+270 YFYRANDIV
-279 EIQTFSKQESGDWI
+279 EIQTFSQMESGDRY

-302 RDTLDLEKRVTGD
+302 GDSLDLEKRVTGD

-338 ISRERLEGSFYARL
+338 VSRERLEGSFYARL
-352 MEQGQVFPES
+352 MDQGQVFPES

-466 DILDLMTGTQRKEH
+466 DLLDLMTGTQRKEH